1 MPILFNEQT
10 KEFHLYNDE
19 VSYIMNILQNN
30 QLGQLYYGKKNSP

>member
-19 VSYIMNILQNN
+19 VSYIN
-30 QLGQLYYGKKNSP
+30 YTTVKKFVIMTHLHIY

>member
-19 VSYIMNILQNN
+19 VSYIMNILPNHQY
-30 QLGQLYYGKKNSP
+30 QPVRSKEI